1 MEQSS
6 LTKKH
11 MIAFLLILA
20 IPLFMIILSN
30 SLLFRREAIRI
41 AQERTEEV
49 TQLFAQSLNRE
60 AENYA
65 FFASALVNDLTLQ
78 EHARIFT
85 TTDNDLE
92 RYKASQG
99 LQATVFWLFRF
110 TTSIGSVFLFFED
123 DEYLQYSNDS
133 SSALTEELARTLL
146 LQSSQEKGEVYCLDT
161 VKITNKGL
169 PVITMVVQATKEI
182 AARTNLEAILVSFQ
196 IDPLTKS
203 GSPNDSPEF
212 LVGREGTVLYSGDP
226 SVIGQMF
233 SSCIE
238 TYASDH
244 LILSSEITS
253 TGWTYYQII
262 PYASL
267 THGLGIIMRFVYLAL
282 IISLLLFLLY
292 TRSFFSNIIRPLH
305 SVIKRMDNVAQGDFS
320 VQVQETGTAE
330 FLHLERTFNSM
341 VQRIKVL
348 TDELLRNQQ
357 EQSRLELEALRYRL
371 NPHFIL
377 NTLNSMTIMA
387 GIAKAEALKN
397 MSKAMTNIMRQ
408 TLKDDTA
415 LISYAHEREYLES
428 YIYIS
433 SIRFGNR
440 FSFSMH
446 VDEKLDA
453 YCLPTML
460 LQPLVENAILHG
472 MRGKQGY
479 GSIVVNAR
487 YQQDHAVLTVE
498 DNGVGMR
505 KEVLDTLF
513 VVKREGKHGFNQI
526 GLDAV
531 KRRVNLAYPGIGE
544 LTVTSIAGEGTKVT
558 IILPLI
564 VLEHMYD

>member
-1 MEQSS
+1 M
-6 LTKKH
+6 
-11 MIAFLLILA
+11 
-20 IPLFMIILSN
+20 
-30 SLLFRREAIRI
+30 
-41 AQERTEEV
+41 
-49 TQLFAQSLNRE
+49 
-60 AENYA
+60 
-65 FFASALVNDLTLQ
+65 DL
-78 EHARIFT
+78 
-85 TTDNDLE
+85 
-92 RYKASQG
+92 
-99 LQATVFWLFRF
+99 
-110 TTSIGSVFLFFED
+110 
-123 DEYLQYSNDS
+123 
-133 SSALTEELARTLL
+133 
-146 LQSSQEKGEVYCLDT
+146 
-161 VKITNKGL
+161 
-169 PVITMVVQATKEI
+169 
-182 AARTNLEAILVSFQ
+182 
-196 IDPLTKS
+196 
-203 GSPNDSPEF
+203 
-212 LVGREGTVLYSGDP
+212 
-226 SVIGQMF
+226 
-233 SSCIE
+233 
-238 TYASDH
+238 
-244 LILSSEITS
+244 
-253 TGWTYYQII
+253 
-262 PYASL
+262 ASL
-267 THGLGIIMRFVYLAL
+267 CDLYIFAL
-282 IISLLLFLLY
+282 IISLLLFSSY
-292 TRSFFSNIIRPLH
+292 TRSFFRISSGPLH
-305 SVIKRMDNVAQGDFS
+305 SVIKRMDMLLKETFLS
-320 VQVQETGTAE
+320 KSKTGTAS
-330 FLHLERTFNSM
+330 FDLERTFNSM

-348 TDELLRNQQ
+348 TDELLRNQL

-487 YQQDHAVLTVE
+487 FQQDHAVLMVE
-498 DNGVGMR
+498 DNGVGMS

-513 VVKREGKHGFNQI
+513 TVKREGKHGFNQI

-531 KRRVNLAYPGIGE
+531 KRRVNLAYPGVGE
-544 LTVTSIAGEGTKVT
+544 LTVSSIEVEVTKVT